1 MVFSLLM
8 LVPSLYQE
16 NKIDS
21 NSQSIWIEE
30 LQLKICW
37 KIKPIFWQDWAL
49 LFLNDDFILPFHWI
63 HPFWPHQIQSKH
75 RKMKHITKTRY
86 RRTSTLIIH
95 NGPQPQT
102 MTTHTQYSQRQP
114 QTRNHKHH
122 MILFIPY
129 FQDVHQITYLFAY
142 PTIKVYKYFRKI

>member
-86 RRTSTLIIH
+86 RRTSTTNHDHPHPIFTKTTT
-95 NGPQPQT
+95 NTQPQT
-102 MTTHTQYSQRQP
+102 PHDFIYS
-114 QTRNHKHH
+114 
-122 MILFIPY
+122 LFPRCPSNNI
-129 FQDVHQITYLFAY
+129 FIC
-142 PTIKVYKYFRKI
+142 ISNNKGI